1 MNVDQGGKQP
11 PCAMHSYTGCV
22 FLFWAI
28 PFHCLTLEFA
38 VTKLLKHT
46 DNYSKGEDEL
56 ATCFWFTSLILIPHL
71 GSKFILKLLNTK
83 NQTNTVN
90 TLSCWKCIHNPPP
103 SKKKFAFLGALIN
116 SNKQHCSSTDRC
128 GYACW
133 FMFAQNLQDCEV
145 HWSRLTHSGW
155 LNSTFHWRT

>member
-1 MNVDQGGKQP
+1 MIIEKNDISKLSSLP
-11 PCAMHSYTGCV
+11 IRIHTCAGWAGIDMRAARGAKRFYEWMLIRVENSHLVQCSYTGCV

-90 TLSCWKCIHNPPP
+90 TLSCWKCIHKPPP
-103 SKKKFAFLGALIN
+103 QKKVCFSWCA
-116 SNKQHCSSTDRC
+116 
-128 GYACW
+128 Y
-133 FMFAQNLQDCEV
+133 
-145 HWSRLTHSGW
+145 
-155 LNSTFHWRT
+155 